1 MKTIPNTRFLY
12 SVHKHQ
18 RLCCVYLCIHVC
30 VYITLMEN
38 KFVKIYYFLLMR
50 EYKLKEIYLK
60 LTAPVYTSF
69 WGIFVFLSVLRKN
82 LSIFIQKS
90 EQHCSCLLKFLLPAP
105 SHSSL
110 ILAILSFTNR
120 FSSIVK
126 NERQM
131 YRACEAVLYTQN
143 SICFLDSKDKVANT
157 LYVEQ

>member
-60 LTAPVYTSF
+60 LTAPVYNSF

-90 EQHCSCLLKFLLPAP
+90 EQHCSCLSPFF
-105 SHSSL
+105 SSSL
-110 ILAILSFTNR
+110 FHSLS
-120 FSSIVK
+120 SSPHVYFINK
-126 NERQM
+126 FFWLNFENITRIWLPLP
-131 YRACEAVLYTQN
+131 LY
-143 SICFLDSKDKVANT
+143 
-157 LYVEQ
+157 